1 MLGGSPAV
9 ADMDMGK
16 LVLADIDMG
25 RQGKLVPDNAPV
37 QRTLTRCDSGTLP
50 KVFPR

>member
-1 MLGGSPAV
+1 
-9 ADMDMGK
+9 MDMGK

-25 RQGKLVPDNAPV
+25 RQGKLVPDNVKV
-37 QRTLTRCDSGTLP
+37 QRTLARCDSGTLP